1 MQEVMSE
8 KHQIIIIGAG
18 LTGLLL
24 AQKLSNTGKDCI
36 ILEKSK
42 GFGGRIAT
50 RRINEKGLDH
60 GAAYFPLNNNFL
72 KILSELSLPVIE
84 TDRGLYINGG
94 MVQVA
99 KKLAS
104 NLKVCKEQKV
114 ISLTHSLEKW
124 VVGTEDGSIF
134 ECTKLVLT
142 APVPQAL
149 ELLSQSNLHPES
161 SHPIHSVK
169 YTKALIFLVVLKNAP
184 EELRLK
190 DSNDYQAIFMNQR
203 DLHPHGVIIQ
213 MSPDFSENFFEETDA
228 AIISQIQLNLEKN
241 GLSFDQ
247 IEKYELK
254 KWRYSLPL
262 STYGAPFLELSP
274 NLFLSGD
281 GFAHPLE
288 CAQALEQIL

>member
-1 MQEVMSE
+1 MQEVMNE
-8 KHQIIIIGAG
+8 KHQIIVIGAG

-24 AQKLSNTGKDCI
+24 AQKLSDSGKDCL

-60 GAAYFPLNNNFL
+60 GAAYFSSNSDFL
-72 KILSELSLPVIE
+72 KILSEQSLPVIE

-94 MVQVA
+94 MVQIA

-104 NLKVCKEQKV
+104 NLNVYKEQKV
-114 ISLTHSLEKW
+114 ISLTRSLDKW

-149 ELLSQSNLHPES
+149 ELLSQSNLQPES
-161 SHPIHSVK
+161 SHLIHSIK

-190 DSNDYQAIFMNQR
+190 DSDGYEAIFMNQR
-203 DLHPHGVIIQ
+203 GLHPHGLIIQ
-213 MSPDFSENFFEETDA
+213 MSPDFSARFFEETDA
-228 AIISQIQLNLEKN
+228 TIISQIQLNLEKS
-241 GLSFDQ
+241 GLSFEQ
-247 IEKYELK
+247 IESYELK

-262 STYGAPFLELSP
+262 STYGAPFLELFP
-274 NLFLSGD
+274 NLFLTGD

-288 CAQALEQIL
+288 CAQALEQTL